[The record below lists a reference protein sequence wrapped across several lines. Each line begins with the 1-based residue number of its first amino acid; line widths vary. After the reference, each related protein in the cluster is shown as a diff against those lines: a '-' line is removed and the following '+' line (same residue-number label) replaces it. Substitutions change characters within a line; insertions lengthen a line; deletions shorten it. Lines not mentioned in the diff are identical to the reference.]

1 MAEPQILYG
10 IPREQTRTHKKKPF
24 FLSIGNKYIFKNYNI
39 IFNPRPV
46 KSISGLNV
54 KHIYLY
60 DTQWIVAWYFMNYPQ
75 DDYVTI
81 HINGSWHRQWTGEPY
96 HLQLSIISQRH
107 SIEFAAP
114 IHIVR
119 LDNGEAKQIT
129 FKDSI
134 HLKDPLILGGMGL
147 GWDIN
152 ERDATTS
159 NQCDIFPVAGQ
170 YTGHNDNLG
179 NPILV
184 PDTPPGQER
193 SEASKYFYMPAVNFW
208 PRLYKDERQPPAIT
222 FDPYL
227 PVPNPNPN
235 PNPNPARD
243 QGQGMKSYF
252 KIKKPKSKKPKSKKP
267 KSKKPK
273 SKKPKSKKP
282 KSKKPKSKKLSF
294 LK

>member
-1 MAEPQILYG
+1 MAEPQILYA

-81 HINGSWHRQWTGEPY
+81 HINGSWHRQWSGEPY

-119 LDNGEAKQIT
+119 LDNGEAKQINFSNPIT
-129 FKDSI
+129 
-134 HLKDPLILGGMGL
+134 LKHPSILGGMGL

-184 PDTPPGQER
+184 PDTPPGQQR

-235 PNPNPARD
+235 PNPARN

-267 KSKKPK
+267 KSKKTK
-273 SKKPKSKKP
+273 KRKYKRSK
-282 KSKKPKSKKLSF
+282 
-294 LK
+294 

>member
-1 MAEPQILYG
+1 MAEPQILYV

-24 FLSIGNKYIFKNYNI
+24 FLSIGNKYILKNYNI
-39 IFNPRPV
+39 IFNPRSV
-46 KSISGLNV
+46 KSISGLSV

-60 DTQWIVAWYFMNYPQ
+60 DTQWIVTWYFMNYPN
-75 DDYVTI
+75 DDNVI
-81 HINGSWHRQWTGEPY
+81 FNINGSWHRQWTGEPY
-96 HLQLSIISQRH
+96 HLQLNIISQKHNR
-107 SIEFAAP
+107 EFAAP

-119 LDNGEAKQIT
+119 LDNGIAKLIT
-129 FKDSI
+129 FSNPI
-134 HLKDPLILGGMGL
+134 TLKHPYILEGMGL

-152 ERDATTS
+152 EMDATTG

-184 PDTPPGQER
+184 PDTPPGQQR
-193 SEASKYFYMPAVNFW
+193 SEASKYFYMPALNFW
-208 PRLYKDERQPPAIT
+208 PRLYKDERRPPVIIY
-222 FDPYL
+222 DPYL
-227 PVPNPNPN
+227 PVPS
-235 PNPNPARD
+235 PNPAGN

-273 SKKPKSKKP
+273 KTKYKRSKHRHTKKPK
-282 KSKKPKSKKLSF
+282 
-294 LK
+294 